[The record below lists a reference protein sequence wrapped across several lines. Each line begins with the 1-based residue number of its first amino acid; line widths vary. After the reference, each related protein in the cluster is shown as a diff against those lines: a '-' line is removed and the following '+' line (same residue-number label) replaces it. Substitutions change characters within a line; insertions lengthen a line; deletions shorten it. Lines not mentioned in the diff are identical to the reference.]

1 MIAESVWLGADS
13 SARVAGTPLVSCV
26 LVAGPELD
34 RSCPLILV
42 VHRLSHLNL
51 ALIVLALEGAAGLN
65 HALDVL
71 PPHAC
76 HPAPSMGPESSW
88 CLSPVPWLRSCE
100 SWKRGQCFIETETQI
115 QAPLGHCVSRL
126 EASPS
131 KRRQPLSRFSLELD
145 ACAQATGGPVPSS
158 GRCRIRLTL
167 PDLSQSA
174 GPPLGPFCFCRRG
187 WAARQFS
194 EPAGLALTIA
204 VTQCSAVEGGVSSSL
219 RVSKELGPARHS
231 KRQAV
236 SFYPVFILLLEGFDS
251 ATAERPL

>member
-1 MIAESVWLGADS
+1 MD
-13 SARVAGTPLVSCV
+13 
-26 LVAGPELD
+26 
-34 RSCPLILV
+34 
-42 VHRLSHLNL
+42 
-51 ALIVLALEGAAGLN
+51 
-65 HALDVL
+65 
-71 PPHAC
+71 
-76 HPAPSMGPESSW
+76 APSKPKHRSKHRWAYASLDW
-88 CLSPVPWLRSCE
+88 CQPVR
-100 SWKRGQCFIETETQI
+100 
-115 QAPLGHCVSRL
+115 
-126 EASPS
+126 
-131 KRRQPLSRFSLELD
+131 RRQPPQSRAD

-174 GPPLGPFCFCRRG
+174 GPPLGPFCFCWRG